1 MEQER
6 KAFSRHAISSG
17 LMTLAAV
24 ASLAVLAF
32 GVPLT
37 PIADPEGPYAVGSI
51 DVLFTD
57 PDRPEIFGEAT
68 APRRVPAQILYPIS
82 KAASGRAPY
91 MSHAPE
97 NLENMSNIHGRFLAT
112 LLKGLARLDAP
123 WSIARA
129 PAAAGRMP
137 VIVYLPGVTGYR
149 EMNSFQTIDL
159 AAHGY
164 VVIALDQPGSVAAS
178 AMPDGTIIDGLDR
191 TEIESA
197 VRPEY
202 LAGAPIGLPPRLTRW
217 RSGQRSIIPYFA
229 ADATLVLDQLAV
241 LNSDPHSPL
250 VGRLDIRRVGI
261 FGMSLGAIVA
271 ARACADDPRFGAC
284 LMMDAAMPI
293 DVADGGL
300 SQPALWLTR
309 NAEMMR
315 RERRSAG
322 GWPEEEI
329 AITQRSMRDAARHS
343 RDGVIV
349 ELPGAF
355 HISFTDF
362 AALTPVLR
370 LLGTAPDIDA
380 RAMHRNIAMLTRR
393 FFDRKLKPAPLKSAG
408 APPGARHRVRLT
420 A

>member
-1 MEQER
+1 MR
-6 KAFSRHAISSG
+6 RSVAIG
-17 LMTLAAV
+17 GVILTMTAG

-37 PIADPEGPYAVGSI
+37 RIADPEGPYAVGSI
-51 DVLFTD
+51 EVVFTD
-57 PDRPEIFGEAT
+57 PHRLEIFSEANV
-68 APRRVPAQILYPIS
+68 PRRVPAQILYPIS

-91 MSHAPE
+91 MSHAPA
-97 NLENMSNIHGRFLAT
+97 NLENMSRIHGRFLAI

-123 WSIARA
+123 WSTARA
-129 PAAAGRMP
+129 PAAAGRLP

-178 AMPDGTIIDGLDR
+178 AMPDGTIIKGLNR
-191 TEIESA
+191 TEIKSA

-229 ADATLVLDQLAV
+229 ADASLILDQLA
-241 LNSDPHSPL
+241 LINGDPHSPL
-250 VGRLDIRRVGI
+250 AGKLDIWRVGI

-271 ARACADDPRFGAC
+271 ARACADDPRFDAC

-293 DVADGGL
+293 DVADSGL
-300 SQPALWLTR
+300 RQPALWLTR

-322 GWPEEEI
+322 GWPEDEI
-329 AITQRSMRDAARHS
+329 VNTQRSMRDAARHS
-343 RDGVIV
+343 RDGVVI

-355 HISFTDF
+355 HVSFTDF
-362 AALTPVLR
+362 ADRTPVLR
-370 LLGTAPDIDA
+370 WLGIAPDIDA
-380 RAMHRNIAMLTRR
+380 RAMHRKIAMLTRR
-393 FFDRKLKPAPLKSAG
+393 FFDRKLTPANLKTA
-408 APPGARHRVRLT
+408 AARPRGRRRARTVS
-420 A
+420 

>member
-1 MEQER
+1 MR
-6 KAFSRHAISSG
+6 RSVAIG
-17 LMTLAAV
+17 GVILTLAAV

-37 PIADPEGPYAVGSI
+37 RIADPKGPYAVGAI

-57 PDRPEIFGEAT
+57 PDRPEIFSQANV
-68 APRRVPAQILYPIS
+68 PRRVPAQILYPIS

-91 MSHAPE
+91 MSHAPA
-97 NLENMSNIHGRFLAT
+97 NLENMSRIHGRFLAI
-112 LLKGLARLDAP
+112 LLTGLARLDAP
-123 WSIARA
+123 WSTARA
-129 PAAAGRMP
+129 PAAAGQLP

-159 AAHGY
+159 AANGY

-178 AMPDGTIIDGLDR
+178 VMPDGTIIKGLDR
-191 TEIESA
+191 TQIKSA

-229 ADATLVLDQLAV
+229 ADASLVLDQLAL
-241 LNSDPHSPL
+241 LNDDPRSPL
-250 VGRLDIRRVGI
+250 VGKLDMRRVGI

-271 ARACADDPRFGAC
+271 ARACADDPRFDAC

-293 DVADGGL
+293 DVADSGL
-300 SQPALWLTR
+300 PQPALWLTR

-329 AITQRSMRDAARHS
+329 AITQRSMRDAAGHS
-343 RDGVIV
+343 GDGVVI

-370 LLGTAPDIDA
+370 WLGVAPDIDA
-380 RAMHRNIAMLTRR
+380 RAMHRKIAMLTRR
-393 FFDRKLKPAPLKSAG
+393 FFDQKLTPASLKTA
-408 APPGARHRVRLT
+408 AVPPRARLRART
-420 A
+420 AA